1 MRERVVITALGCC
14 TPLGNNYDSVMAA
27 LSEGLSGIREIR
39 KFDTSTFK
47 SHFAGIPEVG
57 NMPASTARRQPSWD
71 ELYMKT
77 ALEGLQAWPGFDLSS
92 VAPERIGC
100 FLGVDEPVPDI
111 HQTVDFVFDLEQGAD
126 KSFTNLAEMMEK
138 HYRISDFSRL
148 DSTQLLR
155 VIYSQIPFHGPT
167 MVHLGLCS
175 ASLQAIGTGFENVAR
190 GRVDAAIVGGGSAK
204 VTPEHYIGLESVD
217 VICTDPALPFDGLSR
232 PFDTRRSGYVPAE
245 GAVLFLLETYSG
257 ALKRGATPLLEI
269 VGYGASMNASHIVK
283 PDLDSREMKL
293 SMQRALAS
301 AGLAA
306 DKIGLVNAHGTST
319 ILNDLHESAAIC
331 SVLSEAV
338 PVTAN
343 KSLHGHMIAA
353 AGAMETLNTLISLRE
368 GFIPGTRNLENP
380 DPACNANIVS
390 QTRSE
395 KVEYCLKNSF
405 GMGGLA
411 ASMIF
416 RRVEVQP

>member
-14 TPLGNNYDSVMAA
+14 TPLGSTYDSVSAA
-27 LSEGLSGIREIR
+27 LSAGASGIRQIR

-47 SHFAGIPEVG
+47 SHYAGIPEEG
-57 NMPASTARRQPSWD
+57 NISPPASKRRRSWD
-71 ELYMKT
+71 ELYMGV
-77 ALEGLQAWPGFDLSS
+77 ALKGLMAWPGFDLGGIS
-92 VAPERIGC
+92 PERIGC

-111 HQTVDFVFDLEQGAD
+111 HQTIDFVFDLERGAD
-126 KSFTNLAEMMEK
+126 KAFSNMAAMMEK
-138 HYRISDFSRL
+138 HYRISDFARL

-155 VIYSQIPFHGPT
+155 QIHAQIPFHGPT

-175 ASLQAIGTGFENVAR
+175 ASLQAIGTGFEQVAC
-190 GRVDAAIVGGGSAK
+190 GRVEAAIVGGASAK

-232 PFDTRRSGYVPAE
+232 PFDSRRSGYVPAE
-245 GAVLFLLETYSG
+245 GAVLFLLETYAS
-257 ALKRGATPLLEI
+257 ARKRGSTPLMEI

-283 PDLDSREMKL
+283 PDPDAREMKL
-293 SMQRALAS
+293 SMTRALAS
-301 AGLAA
+301 AGLDASQ
-306 DKIGLVNAHGTST
+306 IGLVNAHGTST
-319 ILNDLHESAAIC
+319 VLNDLHESAAIC
-331 SVLSEAV
+331 SVLSETV

-353 AGAMETLNTLISLRE
+353 AGAMETLNTLIGLRE
-368 GFIPGTRNLENP
+368 GFIPGTRNLEVR
-380 DPACNANIVS
+380 DPNCKANLVAE
-390 QTRSE
+390 TRSAH
-395 KVEYCLKNSF
+395 VEYCLKNSF

-416 RRVEVQP
+416 RRVEL